1 MSLKKVRQLQQKKI
15 DRGRAIDASD
25 SALTTVH
32 VRATEIGQRA
42 GSLLMQSLVGV
53 SSAQR
58 IVDLGFAIFERAS
71 A

>member
-1 MSLKKVRQLQQKKI
+1 MRQLQQKKI

-25 SALTTVH
+25 SALTTVQ

-42 GSLLMQSLVGV
+42 GSLLMQRLAGD
-53 SSAQR
+53 SSARR
-58 IVDLGFAIFERAS
+58 IVDLGFAIVERAS